1 MKSLYIIITSLL
13 PILSFSQDLFTVK
26 EININEG
33 LKSKQGKYLKLSNYV
48 IRNSDATPDDLYHK
62 TVLWFNENF
71 KSDGNMILED
81 EKGKFIRI
89 QGSTKELLKT
99 HEVVTSTLGYQGYRY
114 ILDIK
119 FKYGRY
125 KIEPVSLKTFSKDES
140 LSEGWYERGFSN
152 KILDADGEELVNG
165 KNDMNTQLIFFNALT
180 LNLDEFLNGNKITG
194 EEEVW

>member
-1 MKSLYIIITSLL
+1 MKSLYIIIISLL
-13 PILSFSQDLFTVK
+13 PIFSFSQKLFTVNV
-26 EININEG
+26 ININEG
-33 LKSKQGKYLKLSNYV
+33 LKSKQGKYLKLSDYI
-48 IRNSDATPDDLYHK
+48 IRNSDATPNDLYLK
-62 TVLWFNENF
+62 TVLWFNQNF
-71 KSDGNMILED
+71 KGDGNMILEE
-81 EKGKFIRI
+81 EKGEFIRI
-89 QGSTKELLKT
+89 QGTTKELLKT
-99 HEVVTSTLGYQGYRY
+99 HEVVTSTVGYQGYRY

-125 KIEPVSLKTFSKDES
+125 KIEPISLKTFSKDES
-140 LSEGWYERGFSN
+140 LSDGWYERGFSN

>member
-1 MKSLYIIITSLL
+1 MRLLYFIIVSLL
-13 PILSFSQDLFTVK
+13 PILSFSQELFTVK

-33 LKSKQGKYLKLSNYV
+33 LKSKQGKYLKLSDYV

-125 KIEPVSLKTFSKDES
+125 KIEPVSLKTFTEDES

-165 KNDMNTQLIFFNALT
+165 KNDMNTQLIFFNDLT

>member
-26 EININEG
+26 EIIINEG

-152 KILDADGEELVNG
+152 KILDAAGEELVSG

>member
-13 PILSFSQDLFTVK
+13 TILSFSQDLFTVK
-26 EININEG
+26 EIIINEG

-125 KIEPVSLKTFSKDES
+125 KIEPISLKTFSKDES

>member
-1 MKSLYIIITSLL
+1 MKLLYFIIVSLL
-13 PILSFSQDLFTVK
+13 PILSFSQELFTVK

-33 LKSKQGKYLKLSNYV
+33 LKSKQGKYLKLSDYV

-99 HEVVTSTLGYQGYRY
+99 HEVITSTIGYQGYRY

-125 KIEPVSLKTFSKDES
+125 KIEPVSLKTFTEDES

-165 KNDMNTQLIFFNALT
+165 KNDMNTQLIFFNDLA

>member
-1 MKSLYIIITSLL
+1 MKPLYIIITSLL

-165 KNDMNTQLIFFNALT
+165 KNDMNTQLIFFNDLA

>member
-125 KIEPVSLKTFSKDES
+125 KIEPISLKTFSKDES

>member
-1 MKSLYIIITSLL
+1 MKPLYIIITSLL

-180 LNLDEFLNGNKITG
+180 LNLDEFLNWNKITG

>member
-99 HEVVTSTLGYQGYRY
+99 HEVITSTIGYQGYRY

-125 KIEPVSLKTFSKDES
+125 KIEPVSLKTFTEDES

-165 KNDMNTQLIFFNALT
+165 KNDMNTQLIFFNDLA

>member
-1 MKSLYIIITSLL
+1 MRLLYFIIVSLL
-13 PILSFSQDLFTVK
+13 PILSFSQELFTVK

>member
-1 MKSLYIIITSLL
+1 MKPFYIIITSLL

>member
-1 MKSLYIIITSLL
+1 
-13 PILSFSQDLFTVK
+13 V
-26 EININEG
+26 ININEG
-33 LKSKQGKYLKLSNYV
+33 LKSKQGKYLKLSDYI
-48 IRNSDATPDDLYHK
+48 IRNSDATPNDLYLK
-62 TVLWFNENF
+62 TVLWFNQNF
-71 KSDGNMILED
+71 KGDGNMILEE
-81 EKGKFIRI
+81 EKGEFIRI
-89 QGSTKELLKT
+89 QGTTKELLKT
-99 HEVVTSTLGYQGYRY
+99 HEVVTSTVGYQGYRY

-125 KIEPVSLKTFSKDES
+125 KIEPISLKTFSKDES

>member
-26 EININEG
+26 EIIINEG

-125 KIEPVSLKTFSKDES
+125 KIEPISLKTFSKDES

-165 KNDMNTQLIFFNALT
+165 KNDMNTQLIFFNDLA

>member
-1 MKSLYIIITSLL
+1 MKPLYIIITSLL

-26 EININEG
+26 EININKG

-125 KIEPVSLKTFSKDES
+125 KIEPISLKTFSKDES

>member
-1 MKSLYIIITSLL
+1 MKPLYIIITSLL

-152 KILDADGEELVNG
+152 KLRDADGEELVNG

>member
-1 MKSLYIIITSLL
+1 MKPLYIIITSFL

-125 KIEPVSLKTFSKDES
+125 KIEPISLKTFSKDES

>member
-1 MKSLYIIITSLL
+1 MKPLYIIITSLL

-125 KIEPVSLKTFSKDES
+125 KIEPISLKTFSKDES

>member
-1 MKSLYIIITSLL
+1 MKSLYIIIISLL
-13 PILSFSQDLFTVK
+13 PIFSFSQKLFTVNV
-26 EININEG
+26 ININEG
-33 LKSKQGKYLKLSNYV
+33 LKSKQGKYLKLSDYI
-48 IRNSDATPDDLYHK
+48 IRNSDATPNDLYLK
-62 TVLWFNENF
+62 TVLWFNQNF
-71 KSDGNMILED
+71 KGDGNMILEE
-81 EKGKFIRI
+81 EKGEFIRI
-89 QGSTKELLKT
+89 QGTTKELLKT
-99 HEVVTSTLGYQGYRY
+99 HEVVTSTVGYQGYRY

>member
-1 MKSLYIIITSLL
+1 MKPLYIIITSLL

-125 KIEPVSLKTFSKDES
+125 KIEPVSLKTFTEDES

-180 LNLDEFLNGNKITG
+180 LNLDEFLNGNKITC

>member
-1 MKSLYIIITSLL
+1 MKSLYIIIISLL

-26 EININEG
+26 EIIINEG

-125 KIEPVSLKTFSKDES
+125 KIEPISLKTFSKDES

>member
-26 EININEG
+26 EIIINEG

-125 KIEPVSLKTFSKDES
+125 KIEPVSLKTFTEDES

-165 KNDMNTQLIFFNALT
+165 KNDMNTQLIFFNDLA

>member
-1 MKSLYIIITSLL
+1 MRLLYFIIVSLL

-26 EININEG
+26 EININKG

-125 KIEPVSLKTFSKDES
+125 KIEPISLKTFSKDES

>member
-26 EININEG
+26 EIIINEG

-89 QGSTKELLKT
+89 QGSTKEILKT

-152 KILDADGEELVNG
+152 KILDANGEELVSG

>member
-1 MKSLYIIITSLL
+1 MKSLYIIIISLL

-26 EININEG
+26 EIIINEG

-125 KIEPVSLKTFSKDES
+125 KIEPRSLKTFSKDES

>member
-1 MKSLYIIITSLL
+1 MKPLYIIITSLL

-81 EKGKFIRI
+81 EKCKFIRI

>member
-1 MKSLYIIITSLL
+1 MKPLYIIITSLL

-125 KIEPVSLKTFSKDES
+125 KIEPVSLKTFTEDES

>member
-26 EININEG
+26 EIIINEG
-33 LKSKQGKYLKLSNYV
+33 LKSKQGKYLKLSDYI
-48 IRNSDATPDDLYHK
+48 IRNSDATPNDLYLK
-62 TVLWFNENF
+62 TVLWFNQNF
-71 KSDGNMILED
+71 KGDGNMILEE
-81 EKGKFIRI
+81 EKGEFIRI
-89 QGSTKELLKT
+89 QGTTKELLKT

>member
-1 MKSLYIIITSLL
+1 MKPLYIIITSLL

-125 KIEPVSLKTFSKDES
+125 KIEPISLKTFSKDES

-165 KNDMNTQLIFFNALT
+165 KNDMNTQLIFFNDLA

>member
-1 MKSLYIIITSLL
+1 MKSLYIIIISLL
-13 PILSFSQDLFTVK
+13 PIFSFSQKLFTVNV
-26 EININEG
+26 ININEG
-33 LKSKQGKYLKLSNYV
+33 LKSKQGKYLKLSDYI
-48 IRNSDATPDDLYHK
+48 IRNSDATPNDLYLK
-62 TVLWFNENF
+62 TVLWFNQNF
-71 KSDGNMILED
+71 KGDGNMILEE
-81 EKGKFIRI
+81 EKGEFIRI
-89 QGSTKELLKT
+89 QGTTKELLKT
-99 HEVVTSTLGYQGYRY
+99 HEVVTSTVGYQGYRY

-125 KIEPVSLKTFSKDES
+125 KIEPISLKTFSKDES

>member
-1 MKSLYIIITSLL
+1 MKSLYIIIISLL
-13 PILSFSQDLFTVK
+13 PIFSFSQKLFTVNV
-26 EININEG
+26 ININEG
-33 LKSKQGKYLKLSNYV
+33 LKSKQGKYLKLSDYI
-48 IRNSDATPDDLYHK
+48 IRNSDATPNDLYLK
-62 TVLWFNENF
+62 TVLWFNQNF
-71 KSDGNMILED
+71 KGDGNMILEE
-81 EKGKFIRI
+81 EKGEFIRI
-89 QGSTKELLKT
+89 QGTTKELLKT

-125 KIEPVSLKTFSKDES
+125 KIEPISLKTFSKDES

>member
-1 MKSLYIIITSLL
+1 MRLLYFIIVSLL
-13 PILSFSQDLFTVK
+13 PILSFSQELFTVK

-33 LKSKQGKYLKLSNYV
+33 LKSKQGKYLKLSDYV

-99 HEVVTSTLGYQGYRY
+99 HEVITSTIGYQGYRY

-125 KIEPVSLKTFSKDES
+125 KIEPVSLKTFTEDES

-165 KNDMNTQLIFFNALT
+165 KNDMNTQLIFFNDLA

>member
-1 MKSLYIIITSLL
+1 MKPFYIIITSLL

-125 KIEPVSLKTFSKDES
+125 KIEPISLKTFSKDES

>member
-1 MKSLYIIITSLL
+1 MKPLYIIITSLL